1 MVVEGDGGRWCLNL
15 GREKKKKEKIE
26 LVCVQECF
34 GSIEKQGRGA
44 AEINWRNELWH
55 HQAIVQHRLKY
66 DK

>member
-44 AEINWRNELWH
+44 AEIN
-55 HQAIVQHRLKY
+55 
-66 DK
+66 